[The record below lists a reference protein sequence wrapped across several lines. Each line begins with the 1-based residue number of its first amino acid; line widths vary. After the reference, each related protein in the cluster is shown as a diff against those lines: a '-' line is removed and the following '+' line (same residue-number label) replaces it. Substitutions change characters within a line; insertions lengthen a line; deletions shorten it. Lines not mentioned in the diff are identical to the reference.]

1 MSRRLLPLLL
11 MGLLWGCD
19 QNPAPSADSP
29 TVMASLSGSL
39 IYPQS
44 LTLPVDARIQVQL
57 RDVSRAD
64 APALVMAEVN
74 LAVEGRQPPLPF
86 TLNYDPA
93 LIQPASSYSVGARI
107 TAADGKLLLINDRH
121 IGVLTRGGATAE
133 VEVPLVA
140 VTPPP
145 TP

>member
-1 MSRRLLPLLL
+1 MCRVLLL
-11 MGLLWGCD
+11 LVLASLVGGCD
-19 QNPAPSADSP
+19 QPTSATASSPAE
-29 TVMASLSGSL
+29 MASLSGSL

-44 LTLPVDARIQVQL
+44 LTLPADARIQVQL
-57 RDVSRAD
+57 RDVSRAN

-86 TLNYDPA
+86 TLHYDPA
-93 LIQPASSYSVGARI
+93 LIQPAYSYSVGARI

-140 VTPPP
+140 VTPAPAP
-145 TP
+145 

>member
-1 MSRRLLPLLL
+1 MSRVLLPLLL

-29 TVMASLSGSL
+29 TVMASLSGTL

-44 LTLPVDARIQVQL
+44 PTLPADARIQVQL

-74 LAVEGRQPPLPF
+74 LTLEERKPPLSF

-93 LIQPASSYSVGARI
+93 RLQLQCRRPHHRCRWQA
-107 TAADGKLLLINDRH
+107 AADQR
-121 IGVLTRGGATAE
+121 
-133 VEVPLVA
+133 
-140 VTPPP
+140 PPYRRIDARWGLG
-145 TP
+145 

>member
-1 MSRRLLPLLL
+1 MSRVLLPLLL

-19 QNPAPSADSP
+19 QNPAPSTDSP
-29 TVMASLSGSL
+29 TVMASLSGTL

-44 LTLPVDARIQVQL
+44 PTLPADARIQVQL

-64 APALVMAEVN
+64 APALVIAKVN
-74 LAVEGRQPPLPF
+74 LTVEGRQPPLPF

-93 LIQPASSYSVGARI
+93 LIQPAYSYSVGARI
-107 TAADGKLLLINDRH
+107 SDGDGKLLLINDRH

-140 VTPPP
+140 VIPAP